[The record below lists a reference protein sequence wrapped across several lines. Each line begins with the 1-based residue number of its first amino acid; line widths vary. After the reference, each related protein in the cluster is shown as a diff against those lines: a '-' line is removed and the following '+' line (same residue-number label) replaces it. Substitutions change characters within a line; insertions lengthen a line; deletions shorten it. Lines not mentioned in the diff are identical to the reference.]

1 MKIILASGSPR
12 RKELLGKLI
21 AKFDIITSN
30 FDEDTIKTQEK
41 NPEELVKKLSLYKAN
56 DVLNK
61 LETQKNFVIIA
72 ADTIVCI
79 NNEILGK
86 PTDKNDAKQMLKKLS
101 NNSHYVLTG
110 MTVIINKNG
119 IIKKETVCSK
129 STIYF
134 KKLTENE
141 IIEYVNTG
149 EPLDK
154 AGSYAIQGIGNKFIK
169 KYDGNFD
176 SIVGLNTNSLK
187 DILEKYEVL

>member
-12 RKELLGKLI
+12 RKELLKKLI
-21 AKFDIITSN
+21 NKFDIIISD
-30 FDEDTIKTQEK
+30 FDENIIKSKEN
-41 NPEELVKKLSLYKAN
+41 NPEELVKKLSLAKAN
-56 DVLNK
+56 DILSTLNK
-61 LETQKNFVIIA
+61 NDDFTLIA

-79 NNEILGK
+79 NDNILGK
-86 PTDKNDAKQMLKKLS
+86 PSDKNDAKKMLEKLS
-101 NNSHYVLTG
+101 GNTHFVLTG

-119 IIKKETVCSK
+119 IINQDTVCSK

-134 KKLTENE
+134 KKLIESE
-141 IIEYVNTG
+141 IIEYINTG

-154 AGSYAIQGIGNKFIK
+154 AGSYAIQGIGNKFIE

-176 SIVGLNTNSLK
+176 SIVGLDTNELK

>member
-21 AKFDIITSN
+21 EKFDIIISD
-30 FDEDTIKTQEK
+30 FDENIIKSQEN
-41 NPEELVKKLSLYKAN
+41 NPEKLVKKLSEAKAN
-56 DVLNK
+56 DILLNLNK
-61 LETQKNFVIIA
+61 SENFTIIA

-79 NNEILGK
+79 NDEILGK
-86 PTDKNDAKQMLKKLS
+86 PLDKNDAKKMLEKLS
-101 NNSHYVLTG
+101 DNTHFVLTG

-119 IIKKETVCSK
+119 IINKNTVCSK

-134 KKLTENE
+134 NKLTENE
-141 IIEYVNTG
+141 IIEYINTG

-169 KYDGNFD
+169 KYEGNFD
-176 SIVGLNTNSLK
+176 SIVGLDTKQLK

>member
-1 MKIILASGSPR
+1 MRIILASGSPR

-21 AKFDIITSN
+21 NKFDIIISD
-30 FDEDTIKTQEK
+30 FDENIIKKQEK
-41 NPEELVKKLSLYKAN
+41 NPEELVKKLSLGKAN
-56 DVLNK
+56 DILSNLNK
-61 LETQKNFVIIA
+61 NDDFIIIA

-86 PTDKNDAKQMLKKLS
+86 PLDKNDAKKMLEKLS
-101 NNSHYVLTG
+101 NNTHYVLTG
-110 MTVIINKNG
+110 MTVIINKDRITNHD
-119 IIKKETVCSK
+119 TVCSK

-134 KKLTENE
+134 NKLTENE
-141 IIEYVNTG
+141 IIEYINTG

-176 SIVGLNTNSLK
+176 SIVGLDTNQLK
-187 DILEKYEVL
+187 DILEKYNIL